1 LIFNIKEEYEWI
13 INALF
18 SVIKKFICIL
28 NKINWKLYKPIS
40 LKIIINAS
48 QGLKSEVENKMYFK
62 IFNLLILSSL
72 QLFLFNYIKIKIY
85 FHKKGNRLNF
95 TKKI

>member
-1 LIFNIKEEYEWI
+1 
-13 INALF
+13 
-18 SVIKKFICIL
+18 
-28 NKINWKLYKPIS
+28 
-40 LKIIINAS
+40 
-48 QGLKSEVENKMYFK
+48 MYFK

-95 TKKI
+95 TKKNVIVVIKKIIDVFF